1 MNKNFRN
8 YTSLSFAFAL
18 AMTMASCSDN
28 TVDNPDNGGTKKD
41 SVVVSETDAAYV
53 GKAVGNFTADE
64 WYPGGELGTTDNT
77 SSNCYSDETPAVLA
91 DANMQQEFKA
101 GELLFE
107 RQYTWNTGA
116 FKGLGPASVRTSC
129 LDCHPSYGHGKR
141 VNQYETRYGNGNGYL
156 LVIYHPTSEG
166 SNDGSYISEVT
177 GMPQT
182 QSQSP
187 FLPPIDESQINMSW
201 QHIDKMETEDIPSM
215 QFADGETFDLI
226 YPEIS
231 IPSTAF
237 NTDPVPSNYAV
248 RLESTIGIIGT
259 GMIDAIPSED
269 IVAQYKSEASYFKST
284 GLDVSEYINPNMFD
298 GTTMEMT
305 AGAYYTTF
313 GRDSKYATGGV
324 HADGSEFDPNTTDGN
339 KKLLKRY
346 TYALTRGSLQDG
358 PGANA
363 IWNITNVSRQD
374 RPCLY
379 TTTPWAKAMSE
390 NANVIA
396 SIKKDPTSPYYA
408 DGTDDG
414 IKNAVA
420 TLLDPSTNQF
430 DNDIYNF
437 KPEQSMDDFY
447 AFMVWHRGLAIPRAR
462 NLNDAQ
468 VQQGKKLFME
478 WGCANCHRAKWQT
491 GDDNYVT
498 SKYIADKPLPRYQ
511 NQTIYPYS
519 DFVQHKLYMKNDIH
533 GSWCRTTPLWGR
545 GLSFLNTGAEDRL
558 HDCRARNEV
567 EAIMWHCYSKKSHA
581 YSSAINFYKASKA
594 DRDAVVKFL
603 RSI

>member
-1 MNKNFRN
+1 MNKKIKN
-8 YTSLSFAFAL
+8 YAYLSMALTL
-18 AMTMASCSDN
+18 AMTSCSDDEN
-28 TVDNPDNGGTKKD
+28 
-41 SVVVSETDAAYV
+41 SVEVVETDAAYV
-53 GKAVGNFTADE
+53 GTEQGNFSADE
-64 WYPGGELGTTDNT
+64 WYPGGKLGTTENT
-77 SSNCYSDETPAVLA
+77 NANCYQDETPAVTA
-91 DANMQQEFKA
+91 DASLSSNFFI
-101 GELLFE
+101 GEQMFE

-116 FKGLGPASVRTSC
+116 FKGLGPASVRSSC
-129 LDCHPSYGHGKR
+129 LDCHPNYGHGKR
-141 VNQYETRYGNGNGYL
+141 KSQYETRYGNGNGYL
-156 LVIYHPTSEG
+156 LVVYHPTSEG
-166 SNDGSYISEVT
+166 SNDGPYISEVT

-187 FLPPIDESQINMSW
+187 FLPPIDESKINMSW
-201 QHIDKMETEDIPSM
+201 EHITKMETEDIPNM
-215 QFADGETFDLI
+215 QFPDGEPFDLI

-231 IPSTAF
+231 IPTTAF
-237 NTDPVPSNYAV
+237 NTNPQPSNIAV
-248 RLESTIGIIGT
+248 RLETTIGVIGV
-259 GMIDAIPSED
+259 GLIDAIPSEEIAKQYATEAEALKNAGIKD
-269 IVAQYKSEASYFKST
+269 IT
-284 GLDVSEYINPNMFD
+284 EYLNPSMWDATNGKMAD
-298 GTTMEMT
+298 
-305 AGAYYTTF
+305 GAYYTTF

-324 HADGSEFDPNTTDGN
+324 HADGTVFDPNTTDGN

-363 IWNITNVSRQD
+363 IWNITNVTRED

-379 TTTPWAKAMSE
+379 TTTAWAKAMSE
-390 NANVIA
+390 NASVIA
-396 SIKKDPTSPYYA
+396 SIKNDPTSPYYA

-414 IKNAVA
+414 IKNAVSV
-420 TLLDPSTNQF
+420 LLDPSTNQF
-430 DNDIYNF
+430 DNDIHKF

-447 AFMVWHRGLAIPRAR
+447 AFMVWHRGLAVPRAR
-462 NLNDAQ
+462 NLNDSQ
-468 VQQGKKLFME
+468 VQKGKKLFME

-498 SKYIADKPLPRYQ
+498 SRFIADKPLPRYP

-545 GLSFLNTGAEDRL
+545 GLSYLNTGAEDRL

-567 EAIMWHCYSKKSHA
+567 EAIMWHCYSKQSHA
-581 YSSAINFYKASKA
+581 YSSALNFYKAEKA